1 MLEFGGSRFYG
12 EGACRMFWRGGGETT
27 EQGVEETLEE
37 HSGPIRIERDAP
49 RPATILRV
57 AGELEARGG
66 TIVELFKEIES
77 PLGRV
82 VMPIHFRQDDR
93 DFLVEVA
100 TEPWNR
106 RRSHEA
112 VDRAAI
118 VRNSEHAEAG
128 LEILS
133 GYHVPPEV
141 EFFFGRSPAALLQ
154 LDLAR
159 LTPDMPEV
167 AAGVFKE
174 VASSHWGV
182 DLDYEPGYLPLVEE
196 LLIVILEADE
206 KESAPPLSDALVAGL
221 GCFLGETIR
230 RNVDPPGAWRPPEG
244 WGSGPVI
251 EIRDFVLDPVGKA
264 RAFLENGPQESMAF
278 YVEYSLELL
287 DGEPEGGGSAPRSA

>member
-1 MLEFGGSRFYG
+1 
-12 EGACRMFWRGGGETT
+12 MFWRGGGETP
-27 EQGVEETLEE
+27 EEGVDETSED
-37 HSGPIRIERDAP
+37 HSGPIHIERGAP

-82 VMPIHFRQDDR
+82 VMPIHFRQDDQ
-93 DFLVEVA
+93 DFLVEIA
-100 TEPWNR
+100 TEPWNG
-106 RRSHEA
+106 RRSREA

-118 VRNSEHAEAG
+118 VRNSDHAEAV

-133 GYHVPPEV
+133 AYAVPPEV
-141 EFFFGRSPAALLQ
+141 AFFFGTSPAALLQ

-167 AAGVFKE
+167 AAGVFRE
-174 VASSHWGV
+174 VASGHWGV
-182 DLDYEPGYLPLVEE
+182 DLNYEPEYLPLVEE
-196 LLIVILEADE
+196 LLIAVLDADE
-206 KESAPPLSDALVAGL
+206 EESAPPLSDGLVAGL

-230 RNVDPPGAWRPPEG
+230 RNVNPPGSWRPPEE

-278 YVEYSLELL
+278 YVEYTLELL
-287 DGEPEGGGSAPRSA
+287 DAEPEDGVSDPRSA

>member
-1 MLEFGGSRFYG
+1 
-12 EGACRMFWRGGGETT
+12 MFWRGGGETS
-27 EQGVEETLEE
+27 EEGVDEAPEE

-77 PLGRV
+77 TLGRV
-82 VMPIHFRQDDR
+82 VMPIHFRQDDQ
-93 DFLVEVA
+93 DFLVEIA

-106 RRSHEA
+106 RRSREA

-133 GYHVPPEV
+133 AYPVPQEV
-141 EFFFGRSPAALLQ
+141 TFFFGTSPAALLQ

-167 AAGVFKE
+167 AAGVFRE

-182 DLDYEPGYLPLVEE
+182 DLNYEPGYLPLVEE
-196 LLIVILEADE
+196 LLMAVLDADE
-206 KESAPPLSDALVAGL
+206 EESPPPLSDGLVAGL

-230 RNVDPPGAWRPPEG
+230 RNVNPPGAWRPPEE
-244 WGSGPVI
+244 WGGGPVV
-251 EIRDFVLDPVGKA
+251 ELKDFVLDPVGKA
-264 RAFLENGPQESMAF
+264 RAFLEYGPQESMTF
-278 YVEYSLELL
+278 YVQYTLELL
-287 DGEPEGGGSAPRSA
+287 EANPEDGVSDPRSA

>member
-1 MLEFGGSRFYG
+1 
-12 EGACRMFWRGGGETT
+12 MFWRGGGETP
-27 EQGVEETLEE
+27 EEGVDETPEE
-37 HSGPIRIERDAP
+37 HSGPIRIEPGAP

-82 VMPIHFRQDDR
+82 VMPIHFRQDYQ
-93 DFLVEVA
+93 DFLVEIA
-100 TEPWNR
+100 TEPWNS

-118 VRNSEHAEAG
+118 VRNSDHADAG

-133 GYHVPPEV
+133 AYPVPLEV
-141 EFFFGRSPAALLQ
+141 TFFFGTSPAALLQ

-167 AAGVFKE
+167 AAGVFRE
-174 VASSHWGV
+174 VASGHWGV
-182 DLDYEPGYLPLVEE
+182 DLNYEPGYLPLVEE
-196 LLIVILEADE
+196 LLIAVLEADE
-206 KESAPPLSDALVAGL
+206 EESAPPLSDGLVAGL

-230 RNVDPPGAWRPPEG
+230 RNVEPPGAWRPPEQ
-244 WGSGPVI
+244 WGSGPVV
-251 EIRDFVLDPVGKA
+251 EIRDFVLDPLGKA

-278 YVEYSLELL
+278 YVEYTLELL
-287 DGEPEGGGSAPRSA
+287 NSEPEDDVSDPRSA

>member
-1 MLEFGGSRFYG
+1 
-12 EGACRMFWRGGGETT
+12 MFWRGGEETS
-27 EQGVEETLEE
+27 EEGVEEAPEE

-49 RPATILRV
+49 RPGMILRV

-82 VMPIHFRQDDR
+82 VMPIHFRQDDQ
-93 DFLVEVA
+93 DFLVEIA
-100 TEPWNR
+100 TEPWNG
-106 RRSHEA
+106 RRSREA

-133 GYHVPPEV
+133 AYPVPPEV
-141 EFFFGRSPAALLQ
+141 AFFFGTSPAALLQ

-159 LTPDMPEV
+159 LTADMPEV

-174 VASSHWGV
+174 VASGHWGV

-196 LLIVILEADE
+196 LLIAVLEGDE
-206 KESAPPLSDALVAGL
+206 AGDAPPLTDGLVAGL

-230 RNVDPPGAWRPPEG
+230 RNV
-244 WGSGPVI
+244 
-251 EIRDFVLDPVGKA
+251 
-264 RAFLENGPQESMAF
+264 
-278 YVEYSLELL
+278 
-287 DGEPEGGGSAPRSA
+287 

>member
-1 MLEFGGSRFYG
+1 
-12 EGACRMFWRGGGETT
+12 MFWRGGGETPEERV
-27 EQGVEETLEE
+27 EQTPEE
-37 HSGPIRIERDAP
+37 HSGPIRVERDAP

-77 PLGRV
+77 PFGRV
-82 VMPIHFRQDDR
+82 VMPIHFRQDDT

-100 TEPWNR
+100 TEPWNS
-106 RRSHEA
+106 RRSREA

-118 VRNSEHAEAG
+118 VRNSKHAEAG

-133 GYHVPPEV
+133 GYPVPPEV

-167 AAGVFKE
+167 AAGVFRE
-174 VASSHWGV
+174 VASNHWGV
-182 DLDYEPGYLPLVEE
+182 DLNYEPEYLPLVEE
-196 LLIVILEADE
+196 LLIAVLEADE
-206 KESAPPLSDALVAGL
+206 DESAPPLSDGLVAGL

-230 RNVDPPGAWRPPEG
+230 RNVDPPGAWRPPQEWGEG
-244 WGSGPVI
+244 PIV
-251 EIRDFVLDPVGKA
+251 EMKNFVLDPVGKA
-264 RAFLENGPQESMAF
+264 RTFLQYGPQESITF
-278 YVEYSLELL
+278 YVEYTLEQLEGNPG
-287 DGEPEGGGSAPRSA
+287 DGIPDPRSA

>member
-1 MLEFGGSRFYG
+1 
-12 EGACRMFWRGGGETT
+12 MFWRGGGEPPV
-27 EQGVEETLEE
+27 EGVEETPEE
-37 HSGPIRIERDAP
+37 HSGPIRVERDAP
-49 RPATILRV
+49 RPATILQV

-82 VMPIHFRQDDR
+82 VMPIHFRQDEQ

-100 TEPWNR
+100 TEQWNS
-106 RRSHEA
+106 RRSREA

-118 VRNSEHAEAG
+118 VRNSEHAGAG

-133 GYHVPPEV
+133 AYPVPPEV
-141 EFFFGRSPAALLQ
+141 EFFFGTSPAALLQ

-167 AAGVFKE
+167 AAGVFRE
-174 VASSHWGV
+174 VASSHWGI

-196 LLIVILEADE
+196 LLIAVLEGE
-206 KESAPPLSDALVAGL
+206 EGEITPPPSDGLVAGL

-230 RNVDPPGAWRPPEG
+230 RNVDPPGTWRPPEE
-244 WGSGPVI
+244 WGEGPVI
-251 EIRDFVLDPVGKA
+251 EIREFVLDPVGKA
-264 RAFLENGPQESMAF
+264 KAFLLYGPQESMTF
-278 YVEYSLELL
+278 YVEYALEQLE
-287 DGEPEGGGSAPRSA
+287 DGQEDEVRDPRSA

>member
-1 MLEFGGSRFYG
+1 
-12 EGACRMFWRGGGETT
+12 MFWRGGGEMP
-27 EQGVEETLEE
+27 EEGVNETPEE

-82 VMPIHFRQDDR
+82 VMPIHFRQDDQ
-93 DFLVEVA
+93 DFLVEIA
-100 TEPWNR
+100 TEPWNG
-106 RRSHEA
+106 RRSREV

-133 GYHVPPEV
+133 AYPVPPEV
-141 EFFFGRSPAALLQ
+141 VFFFGTSPAALLQ

-167 AAGVFKE
+167 AAGVFRE
-174 VASSHWGV
+174 VASGHWGV

-196 LLIVILEADE
+196 LLIAVLEADE
-206 KESAPPLSDALVAGL
+206 EESAPPLSDGLVAGL

-230 RNVDPPGAWRPPEG
+230 RNVDPPGAWLPPEE
-244 WGSGPVI
+244 WGSGPVV

-264 RAFLENGPQESMAF
+264 RAFLEQGPQESMAF
-278 YVEYSLELL
+278 YVEYTLELL
-287 DGEPEGGGSAPRSA
+287 DGEPEDRLNDPHSA

>member
-1 MLEFGGSRFYG
+1 
-12 EGACRMFWRGGGETT
+12 MFWRGGGETP
-27 EQGVEETLEE
+27 EERAEAVPE
-37 HSGPIRIERDAP
+37 VPSGPIRVERDAP

-82 VMPIHFRQDDR
+82 VVPIHFRQDEE

-100 TEPWNR
+100 TEPWNS
-106 RRSHEA
+106 RRSHDA

-133 GYHVPPEV
+133 AYPVPPEV

-159 LTPDMPEV
+159 LTADVPEV
-167 AAGVFKE
+167 AAGVFRE
-174 VASSHWGV
+174 VASSHWDV
-182 DLDYEPGYLPLVEE
+182 DLDFEPEYLPLVEE
-196 LLIVILEADE
+196 LLIAVLEGEEDE
-206 KESAPPLSDALVAGL
+206 GPPPLSDGLVAGL

-230 RNVDPPGAWRPPEG
+230 RNVNPPGAWRPPEE
-244 WGSGPVI
+244 WGEGPVV
-251 EIRDFVLDPVGKA
+251 EVRDFVLDPVGKA
-264 RAFLENGPQESMAF
+264 RAFLKYGPQESMTF
-278 YVEYSLELL
+278 YVDYTLKQLRG
-287 DGEPEGGGSAPRSA
+287 DPEAGPQGPRNA

>member
-1 MLEFGGSRFYG
+1 MGRTT
-12 EGACRMFWRGGGETT
+12 RMFWRGGGETP
-27 EQGVEETLEE
+27 EEGIEETPEE

-66 TIVELFKEIES
+66 AIVELFKEIES
-77 PLGRV
+77 PLGKV
-82 VMPIHFRQDDR
+82 VMPIHFRQEEK

-100 TEPWNR
+100 TEPWNS
-106 RRSHEA
+106 RRSREA

-133 GYHVPPEV
+133 GYPVPPEV
-141 EFFFGRSPAALLQ
+141 EFFFGKSPAALLQ

-167 AAGVFKE
+167 AAGVFRE
-174 VASSHWGV
+174 VASNHWGV
-182 DLDYEPGYLPLVEE
+182 DLNYEPGYLPLVEE
-196 LLIVILEADE
+196 LLIAVLEADE
-206 KESAPPLSDALVAGL
+206 EEKVPPLSDGLVAGL

-230 RNVDPPGAWRPPEG
+230 RNVDPPGAWRPPEK
-244 WGSGPVI
+244 WGEGPVI
-251 EIRDFVLDPVGKA
+251 EIKHLVLDPVGKA
-264 RAFLENGPQESMAF
+264 KAFLQYGPQESMTF
-278 YVEYSLELL
+278 YVEYTLEQLGGEQE
-287 DGEPEGGGSAPRSA
+287 DGVRDPRKYQP